1 MSVALD
7 LAVAQDFAYVASDAP
22 CTQESQLHGG
32 WSCFRARGDQYH
44 GTPRGGRVPGS
55 VALGTSR
62 LMLGAELQL
71 DGFAFGARAS
81 WSFRGLGPASDGM
94 DRVLPFGGELF
105 ARVALTSSPTFQLD
119 FLGMVGARIL
129 DAHASDKIAE
139 DTSVPPPAYQ
149 LDNPDTQTLDA
160 YKRMGTGF
168 VGAGLAATFKVAEAH
183 ALRFELPISIF
194 FPSSGVAFS
203 PTLAWVVTL

>member
-7 LAVAQDFAYVASDAP
+7 LALAQDFAYVASDAP

-44 GTPRGGRVPGS
+44 GTPRGGRVPGGIA
-55 VALGTSR
+55 VGTSR
-62 LMLGAELQL
+62 LLLGVELEL
-71 DGFAFGARAS
+71 ESVAFGARAS

-94 DRVLPFGGELF
+94 ERVLPFGGELF
-105 ARVALTSSPTFQLD
+105 VRVALTSSPSFRLD
-119 FLGMVGARIL
+119 FLGLVGARVL
-129 DAHASDKIAE
+129 DARASEKISE

-149 LDNPDTQTLDA
+149 LDNPDAQTLDA

-168 VGAGLAATFKVAEAH
+168 VGAGLAASFTVASGH
-183 ALRFELPISIF
+183 ALRAELPISIF

-203 PTLAWVVTL
+203 PTLAWVVSL

>member
-1 MSVALD
+1 MSISLD
-7 LAVAQDFAYVASDAP
+7 LGLAQDLAYVASDAP

-44 GTPRGGRVPGS
+44 GNPRGGRVPGGI
-55 VALGTSR
+55 AIGTTR
-62 LMLGAELQL
+62 LLLGAELDL
-71 DGFAFGARAS
+71 DSVAFGARAS
-81 WSFRGLGPASDGM
+81 WSFRGLGPPSDGM
-94 DRVLPFGGELF
+94 DRILPFGGELF
-105 ARVALTSSPTFQLD
+105 VRIALSSSSTFRLD
-119 FLGMVGARIL
+119 FLGMAGARVL
-129 DAHASDKIAE
+129 DVHATEKIAE

-168 VGAGLAATFKVAEAH
+168 VGAGLAASFTVANGH
-183 ALRFELPISIF
+183 AIRAELPISVF

-203 PTLAWVVTL
+203 PTLAWVVSL